1 MMELRTLFGVR
12 MRTAR
17 GRGVPPTAFFGAAA
31 CLGFVLAATAGGGRH
46 PASQPSGAQEM
57 TYGQSPAEAER
68 KSAGCKSCHTSED
81 EPTMHPNGRINIGC
95 TDCHGGDAGVSVAAG
110 ADPQSEAYRDAKH
123 KAHPEPRHRE
133 LRDRAGVPPD
143 TFPLWLK
150 ESAEYIKFVNPGDLR
165 VAEQTCGQV
174 GCHASEVRA
183 VSTSLMTHIGFLW
196 GVALYNNG
204 AFPLKNAHFGES
216 YSEDGKPRAMKTI
229 PPPTPEETRTKGV
242 LPELVPLERWE
253 ISQPGNILRVF
264 ERGGEKKGETG
275 NPNIDED
282 PGKPDQ
288 KLSNRGFGTMLRTDP
303 VFLGLIKTRLV
314 GPVLSLP
321 GTNDHPGDYRNSGCT
336 GCHVVYANDRDPAH
350 SGFYAQYGNKGT
362 TATSDPTIPKDER
375 GHGIRHTFTRAIPSS
390 QCMICHVHPGTN
402 MVTEYYG
409 DTWWDNEVDGAQMY
423 PAKQRYPTE
432 QDRYDESKK
441 NPEAS
446 AVRGLWSDEKFLDEI
461 GTPEFNSKLKNTQF
475 ADFHGHGWV
484 FRAVFKHDRKGNW
497 LDADGNLIA
506 PDDPKKFEKGVHLAD
521 IHMDKG
527 MHCVDCHFRQDNH
540 GNGKIYEE
548 PRAGIEV
555 DCVDCHGSIQ
565 HKATLVTSGI
575 AAPEGGTPLEALRT
589 PFGERQFEWREGKL
603 YQRAMLE
610 AGKEWEVVQVL
621 DTITPGNSHY
631 SEKSRWAKTLQKDG
645 KTWGSVPEDASK
657 LAHDNK
663 SMTCFACHTSWTTSC
678 FGCHLQMT
686 ANARRKTVHFEGMQ
700 TRNYTSYNFQVLR
713 DDMWMMGI
721 DGTVTHHRFAPA
733 RSSCAI
739 LVSSQNADRDWI
751 YYEQQTISAPGFS
764 GEAFSTFMPHT
775 VRAKETK
782 QCTDCHISNAVD
794 NNAWM
799 ASMLLQGTNFVNF
812 MGRYIF
818 VATGNKGY
826 EAVAVAEHDEPEAI
840 YGSDLQR
847 MAYPDDYKR
856 HLEHKLELKEAE
868 EHHGEVLDLQ
878 ARGEYL
884 YAAEGKHG
892 FRIYDIANIDNKDIS
907 EKMSTAPVSP
917 IGQRFYLKTKDAVS
931 VASPTTLGVDP
942 LRVQLPENEEQPI
955 NLIYGFL
962 FVADREEGLV
972 VVGDP
977 NLKARMPGVGT
988 LLDGDP
994 NNNFLKRAYAFN
1006 PGGALAGA
1014 RRVITVGTYAYV
1026 LCDKGLAVVD
1036 LSNML
1041 APKLSSILGA
1051 PDLAD
1056 ARAITVQF
1064 RYAFVV
1070 DKEGLK
1076 ILDITDLGHPRRVPG
1091 ALVPFADARNVYVAR
1106 TYAYVSAGAQGLAIV
1121 DVERPEAPKL
1131 DQVFNAGG
1139 AINDLNDVKVGMVA
1153 GSAFAF
1159 LADGKNG
1166 LRVLQIV
1173 SPEDDPLFS
1182 GFSPRPKP
1190 KLIANYKTHGPA
1202 LAISKGIDRDRAVDE
1217 SGNQLA
1223 VFGRR
1228 GARPLNHAEAES
1240 LYMMD
1245 GKVFTVGDAPGT
1257 PVHVAGSPSGS
1268 GADRGGEKMSW
1279 LDRAAAAL
1287 RSFAQNLLSLM
1298 GTLVTA

>member
-1 MMELRTLFGVR
+1 MDRLTQ
-12 MRTAR
+12 TWR
-17 GRGVPPTAFFGAAA
+17 GRRVPASPFFGAAA
-31 CLGFVLAATAGGGRH
+31 VLGFVLAASAGGGRH
-46 PASQPSGAQEM
+46 AATPGAPAARSQEL
-57 TYGQSPAEAER
+57 TYGQTPEEAER

-81 EPTMHPNGRINIGC
+81 APTMHPNARIAIGC
-95 TDCHGGDAGVSVAAG
+95 TDCHGGSADVSVAAG
-110 ADPQSEAYRDAKH
+110 ISATSQQYQDAKH

-133 LRDRAGVPPD
+133 LRDRTGVPPD
-143 TFPLWLK
+143 TYTLWLR
-150 ESAEYIKFVNPGDLR
+150 ESPEYVKFVNPGDLR

-183 VSTSLMTHIGFLW
+183 VSTSMMTHVGFLW
-196 GVALYNNG
+196 GAALYNNG
-204 AFPLKNAHFGES
+204 AFPLKDAHFGES
-216 YSEDGKPRAMKTI
+216 YTADGEPRAMKTF
-229 PPPTPEETRTKGV
+229 PTPTAQETHDKGV
-242 LPELVPLERWE
+242 LPELIPLERWE
-253 ISQPGNILRVF
+253 ISQPGNVLRVF

-282 PGKPDQ
+282 PGKPDV
-288 KLSNRGFGTMLRTDP
+288 KLSSRGFGTMLRTDP
-303 VFLGLIKTRLV
+303 VFLGLQKTRLV
-314 GPVLSLP
+314 DPVLSLP
-321 GTNDHPGDYRNSGCT
+321 GTNDHPGDFRASGCT
-336 GCHVVYANDRDPAH
+336 ACHVVYANDRDPAH
-350 SGFYAQYGNKGT
+350 SGFYAQYGNIGL
-362 TATSDPTIPKDER
+362 TATNDPTIPKGER
-375 GHGIRHTFTRAIPSS
+375 GHGIKHAFTRAIPSS
-390 QCMICHVHPGTN
+390 QCMACHVHPGTN
-402 MVTEYYG
+402 MVTPYYG
-409 DTWWDNEVDGAQMY
+409 YTWWDNELDAEHMY
-423 PAKQRYPTE
+423 PAKQHNPTE
-432 QDRYDESKK
+432 AERFAEAKK
-441 NPEAS
+441 NPEAA
-446 AVRGLWSDEKFLDEI
+446 AVRGLWSDEQFLDQL
-461 GTPEFNSKLKNTQF
+461 GTPEFNAKLKDTKF

-497 LDADGNLIA
+497 LDDNGNIIS
-506 PDDPKKFEKGVHLAD
+506 PDDPKKFEKAVHLAD
-521 IHMDKG
+521 IHLEKG

-540 GNGKIYEE
+540 GNGKLYGE
-548 PRAGIEV
+548 PRAAVEV
-555 DCVDCHGSIQ
+555 DCVDCHGSID

-575 AAPEGGTPLEALRT
+575 DAPEGGTPLEAMRT
-589 PFGERQFEWREGKL
+589 AFGERQFEWREGRL

-621 DTITPGNSHY
+621 DTITPGNPHY

-645 KTWGSVPEDASK
+645 KTWGSVPDDKSK
-657 LAHDNK
+657 LAHEN
-663 SMTCFACHTSWTTSC
+663 SRMTCFACHTAWTTSC

-686 ANARRKTVHFEGMQ
+686 ANARKPMLHYEGLM
-700 TRNYTSYNFQVLR
+700 TRNYTTYNFQVLR

-739 LVSSQNADRDWI
+739 IVSSQNADRDWL
-751 YYEQQTISAPGFS
+751 YYVQQTISAPGFS
-764 GEAFSTFMPHT
+764 GEGYSTYVPHT

-782 QCTDCHISNAVD
+782 QCSDCHLSNAGD

-812 MGRYIF
+812 MGRYVF
-818 VATGNKGY
+818 VATGDKGY

-840 YGSDLQR
+840 IGSDLQR
-847 MAYPDDYKR
+847 MAYPDNYQR
-856 HLEHKLELKEAE
+856 HLAHKRELQTAVEHAG
-868 EHHGEVLDLQ
+868 HVVDLQ

-892 FRIYDIANIDNKDIS
+892 FRIYDIANIDNKDFS
-907 EKMSTAPVSP
+907 EKMTTAPVSP
-917 IGQRFYLKTKDAVS
+917 IGQKFYLKSKDAVS

-942 LRVQLPENEEQPI
+942 LRVVPPQNEEQPI
-955 NLIYGFL
+955 HLMYGFL
-962 FVADREEGLV
+962 FLADREDGLV
-972 VVGDP
+972 VVGNP
-977 NLKARMPGVGT
+977 NLKAKSPGVGT

-1006 PGGALAGA
+1006 PDGALAGA
-1014 RRVITVGTYAYV
+1014 RRVIIAGTYAYV
-1026 LCDKGLAVVD
+1026 LCNKGLAVVD

-1041 APKLSSILGA
+1041 APKLTAMVGA
-1051 PDLAD
+1051 PDLVEP
-1056 ARAITVQF
+1056 RAVTVQF
-1064 RYAFVV
+1064 RYAFVT

-1076 ILDITDLGHPRRVPG
+1076 VLDVTDLGHPRRVNG

-1131 DQVFNAGG
+1131 DQVFTADG
-1139 AINDLNDVKVGMVA
+1139 AMNDVNDVKVGMVA

-1159 LADGKNG
+1159 VADGKNG
-1166 LRVLQIV
+1166 MRVLQIV

-1228 GARPLNHAEAES
+1228 GARPLNHAESES
-1240 LYMMD
+1240 LYMLD
-1245 GKVFTVGDAPGT
+1245 GKVFTVSDTPGT
-1257 PVHVAGSPSGS
+1257 PVAKEGS
-1268 GADRGGEKMSW
+1268 GNGSGGEHTGEKVSW
-1279 LDRAAAAL
+1279 LDRVRRTL
-1287 RSFAQNLLSLM
+1287 QEFAQQVLSIL
-1298 GTLVTA
+1298 GTILAS